1 MSRGERGSIGC
12 LLKLLLIP
20 LFIYALTM
28 LVVGGM
34 ALLQE
39 GYAPSAGYLKE
50 IGVDRDEYSV
60 LYEADNHGGFHGDG
74 LYFVVLDCEGR
85 HEEMMELTEGW
96 LELPLPKELHRMIYT
111 EGFGCPAMEGLY
123 EIAQDGCYYF
133 RNRHRY
139 ALNEQGSDIF
149 GKGKYSC
156 NFDLAVYDRERDT
169 LCMMVYDT

>member
-139 ALNEQGSDIF
+139 ALNEQDSDIF